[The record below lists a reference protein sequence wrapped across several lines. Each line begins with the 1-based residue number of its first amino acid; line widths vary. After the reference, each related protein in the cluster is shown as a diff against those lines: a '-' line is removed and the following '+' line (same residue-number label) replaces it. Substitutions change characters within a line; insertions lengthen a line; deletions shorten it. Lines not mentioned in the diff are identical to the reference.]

1 MGFSKYDAVK
11 NRDHQRQKS
20 GSMIARSAYSMIGL
34 MLSLL
39 ATGAAS
45 AASDPE
51 EAKYCKDKVTA
62 VGRPNTIQSLSR
74 MSAMI
79 QWTRR
84 AGKLGEDYAEWH
96 SARQSNLD
104 CKLVKRS
111 GYYICYAS
119 GKPCAIPH
127 AVGSTASNSKK

>member
-1 MGFSKYDAVK
+1 
-11 NRDHQRQKS
+11 
-20 GSMIARSAYSMIGL
+20 MIGL

-45 AASDPE
+45 AAGDPE